1 MVDSIKIYMKTKETF
16 GWPEDTE
23 DFPEP
28 SAQSKPAPIAS
39 TSNGS
44 NTLEADANICTPIPI
59 TSMDR

>member
-1 MVDSIKIYMKTKETF
+1 MVDSIKIYMKTKESF

-28 SAQSKPAPIAS
+28 STQSKPAPIAN
-39 TSNGS
+39 TSNGL
-44 NTLEADANICTPIPI
+44 NTLEADASICTPIPI